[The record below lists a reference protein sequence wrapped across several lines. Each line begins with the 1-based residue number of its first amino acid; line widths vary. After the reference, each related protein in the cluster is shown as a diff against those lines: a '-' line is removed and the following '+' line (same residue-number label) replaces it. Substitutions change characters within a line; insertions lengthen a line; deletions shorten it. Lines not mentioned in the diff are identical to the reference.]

1 MSEPA
6 QPQVPEQQFPPPY
19 GAAPPPG
26 YPPQYGAAPPP
37 GYPPS
42 YGPPPGH
49 GPPGQPRTDDTI
61 WGILAHL
68 SIFVFVLIAPLV
80 IYLVFKDTS
89 TFARHHA
96 AEALNFHI
104 TLLIATLVSIPL
116 VFVLIGIP
124 LLFAIM
130 ATIAAS
136 RREPY
141 RYPLTI
147 HFVS

>member
-1 MSEPA
+1 M
-6 QPQVPEQQFPPPY
+6 
-19 GAAPPPG
+19 
-26 YPPQYGAAPPP
+26 
-37 GYPPS
+37 
-42 YGPPPGH
+42 
-49 GPPGQPRTDDTI
+49 
-61 WGILAHL
+61 
-68 SIFVFVLIAPLV
+68 

-104 TLLIATLVSIPL
+104 TLLLATLLSIPL

-124 LLFAIM
+124 LLFAIVIASCVFAIL

-147 HFVS
+147 RFVS

>member
-1 MSEPA
+1 MSESAP
-6 QPQVPEQQFPPPY
+6 PQGPEHQFPPPY

-37 GYPPS
+37 GY
-42 YGPPPGH
+42 

-68 SIFVFVLIAPLV
+68 SIFVFALIAPLV

-124 LLFAIM
+124 LLIAIVIASFVFAIL